1 MELGGRWVSFVTG
14 CRRVDWFFFGA
25 RAVLFLIEILYW
37 FHFYI
42 SFICGL
48 NFLENIKPS
57 QKITAQLAFAISR
70 FLFYVINS
78 LVPYSIP
85 ISFLAPVV

>member
-1 MELGGRWVSFVTG
+1 MELGGRWVSFVNG
-14 CRRVDWFFFGA
+14 CRRVDWFFFFCA

-57 QKITAQLAFAISR
+57 QKKTARLAPAISR
-70 FLFYVINS
+70 FLFYS
-78 LVPYSIP
+78 LVPYSIS